1 MNEKIIVLIPAY
13 EPNASMLNLLREL
26 KKHNLKTI
34 IVNDGS
40 DTKYDNIFAEAE
52 KYAKVLKHDVN
63 KGKGLA
69 LKTGLKYINETIK
82 SDYTVVTMDCDGQH
96 KVSDAIK
103 ICEYSLKN
111 PDKLILGKRL
121 RSNKTPLRSRFGNSV
136 TRFFYR
142 ITTGL
147 DVYDTQ
153 TGLRAFSKE
162 LIPFMLQVEGDR
174 FEYEMNVLLK
184 CASNKINIQEI
195 EIETIYID
203 NNSHS
208 HFNTIKDSILVYKEI
223 FKFLISSMCSFLID
237 YLLYSVIVL
246 VSNKLIFS
254 NIIARIISAT
264 VNYNINKKIVF
275 NNKDKGFKKVFEY
288 FVLAV
293 IILILN
299 TIILN
304 LFVDYFLINKYV
316 AKIITEI
323 VLLILSWLVQKKIIF
338 YKSEENDESNK
349 V

>member
-13 EPNASMLNLLREL
+13 EPTTCMLNLLKEL
-26 KKHNLKTI
+26 KKYNLKTI
-34 IVNDGS
+34 VVNDGS
-40 DTKYDNIFAEAE
+40 DTKYNDIFVEAE
-52 KYAKVLKHDVN
+52 KFATVLKHDVN
-63 KGKGLA
+63 KGKGFA
-69 LKTGLKYINETIK
+69 LKTGLKYINRIIK
-82 SDYTVVTMDCDGQH
+82 NNYTVVTMDCDGQH
-96 KVSDAIK
+96 NASDAIK
-103 ICEYSLKN
+103 ISKYSLEN
-111 PDKLILGKRL
+111 PDKLVLGKRL
-121 RSNKTPLRSRFGNSV
+121 RSKKTPLRSRFGNSI

-153 TGLRAFSKE
+153 TGLRAFSEK
-162 LIPFMLQVEGDR
+162 LIPFLLLIEGDR

-184 CASNKINIQEI
+184 CASNKIKIKEI

-223 FKFLISSMCSFLID
+223 FKFLMSSMCSFIID
-237 YLLYSVIVL
+237 YLLYSIIVS
-246 VSNKLIFS
+246 VSNKLILS

-275 NNKDKGFKKVFEY
+275 NNKDKGFKQVFEY
-288 FVLAV
+288 FILAV
-293 IILILN
+293 IILIFN

-304 LFVDYFLINKYV
+304 LFVNCFLMNKYA

-323 VLLILSWLVQKKIIF
+323 VLLTLSWIVQKKMIF
-338 YKSEENDESNK
+338 YKSEENDERNK